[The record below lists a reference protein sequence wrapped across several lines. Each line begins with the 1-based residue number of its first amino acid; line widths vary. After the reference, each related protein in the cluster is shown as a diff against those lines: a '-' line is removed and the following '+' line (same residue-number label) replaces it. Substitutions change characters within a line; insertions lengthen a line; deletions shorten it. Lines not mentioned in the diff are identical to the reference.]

1 MHSYAQRGNNSTKGI
16 LLLLLYDV
24 KKMFSSINT
33 SVLFDEGFV
42 RSASMILASEIG
54 DKTFFIAAVMAMT
67 HSRATVILREF
78 WIPIHE
84 CSLLRVVVAMC
95 FLSSENA
102 KNENALCFEEYEY

>member
-67 HSRATVILREF
+67 HSRATVREF
-78 WIPIHE
+78 G
-84 CSLLRVVVAMC
+84 
-95 FLSSENA
+95 FQ
-102 KNENALCFEEYEY
+102 FT